1 MTKTANHT
9 RKVRALLAKTT
20 ANGCEPAEAAS
31 ALTMASIIVAKH
43 GLNPTDF
50 IWPEPPT
57 GYRWEGQRGHGGT
70 IVEAPAPKPRRTKA
84 KSAEPKQP
92 RRTKKE
98 IIVAMLRQ
106 PGGTT
111 IHAITAL
118 FGTKPHSARAAIS
131 VYGREIGGV
140 TYEPVT
146 KAYRAKA

>member
-1 MTKTANHT
+1 MTKTANHA
-9 RKVRALLAKTT
+9 RKVRALLVKTT
-20 ANGCEPAEAAS
+20 ANGCEPAEAVSALMTAS
-31 ALTMASIIVAKH
+31 AIVAKH
-43 GLNPTDF
+43 GLNTNDF

-57 GYRWEGQRGHGGT
+57 GYRWEGKRGHGGT
-70 IVEAPAPKPRRTKA
+70 VVEVPAPRPKRTNA

-111 IHAITAL
+111 IDAITAL

-140 TYEPVT
+140 IYDPTT
-146 KAYRAKA
+146 KAYCAKA